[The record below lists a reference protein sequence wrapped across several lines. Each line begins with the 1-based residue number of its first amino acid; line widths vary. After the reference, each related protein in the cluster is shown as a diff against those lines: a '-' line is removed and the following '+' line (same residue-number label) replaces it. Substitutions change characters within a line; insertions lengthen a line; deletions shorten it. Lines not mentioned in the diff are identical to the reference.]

1 MGLVASIILTKW
13 GCHRDT
19 THQQMMP
26 TAFKPRWRDYIGG
39 EGGMPNISNEQDAR
53 IATFIDALNS
63 EDDLGMVVRAHIHIE
78 HELKEFVTAAAPRPD
93 QVKFPDYDG
102 TIRLALVLGLDATLK
117 PALNAIGKLRNKFS
131 HRLGMK
137 LGSQEVNDLFAAL
150 SPQHQKMMQEIYKK
164 QGGKNIQAAPI
175 AERVRFVFITLVI
188 ALRIQTSLL
197 ENGDTQ
203 R

>member
-1 MGLVASIILTKW
+1 
-13 GCHRDT
+13 
-19 THQQMMP
+19 
-26 TAFKPRWRDYIGG
+26 
-39 EGGMPNISNEQDAR
+39 MPNISNEQDAR

-78 HELKEFVTAAAPRPD
+78 HELKEFVTSAAPRPD

-188 ALRIQTSLL
+188 ALRTQTSLL
-197 ENGDTQ
+197 EN